1 MRPPTNT
8 GSLRQLCS
16 GLSGGEW
23 WPVTSRLWSAK
34 EKLREDDLRLDGWA
48 FARIQPDEVRQL
60 AVVHQKVEKARALAR
75 QLQATQRA
83 AYGDPATQLSRP

>member
-1 MRPPTNT
+1 
-8 GSLRQLCS
+8 
-16 GLSGGEW
+16 
-23 WPVTSRLWSAK
+23 LWSAK

-48 FARIQPDEVRQL
+48 FARIQPDEVLQL
-60 AVVHQKVEKARALAR
+60 AVVRQKVEKARALAR